1 MRKIF
6 GEWIVKKAEKDD
18 KIILLVGDIGYRIF
32 DEFKKKFPE
41 RFFNLGLCEQS
52 MISIASGLALAGM
65 KPYVYTIT
73 PFLIERA
80 FEQIKIDVDAMNL
93 NVKLIGYADY
103 PNQGITH
110 QEILTPEK
118 LEKVNIFKNLVC
130 YQPKSELETIKF
142 LNNTYKEEWPTYIS
156 LKKEK

>member
-6 GEWIVKKAEKDD
+6 GEWIVKKAEEDD
-18 KIILLVGDIGYRIF
+18 KIVLIVGDIGYGIF

-41 RFFNLGLCEQS
+41 RYFNLGLCEQS
-52 MISIASGLALAGM
+52 IVSIAAGLALSGM

-80 FEQIKIDVDAMNL
+80 FEQIKIDIDAMNT

-110 QEILTPEK
+110 QEILTPEILDTVLK
-118 LEKVNIFKNLVC
+118 NTICFQHHNKEQLIKSLEYSYEKGV
-130 YQPKSELETIKF
+130 
-142 LNNTYKEEWPTYIS
+142 PTYIS